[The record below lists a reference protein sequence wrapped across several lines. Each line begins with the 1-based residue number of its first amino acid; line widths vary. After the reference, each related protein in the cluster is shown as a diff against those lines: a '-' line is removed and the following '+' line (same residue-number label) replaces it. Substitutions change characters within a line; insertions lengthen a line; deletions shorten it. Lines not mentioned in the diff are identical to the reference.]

1 MHCMFNNILNEI
13 TPERTY
19 AKKRQLLWSS
29 SANNQTW
36 VLLPVAVVW
45 FLHWLSFATLRHTTR
60 CVHNAFCN
68 IINQHCCLEEKRWY
82 GQSTPRSTHIYSLLK
97 QLLLI
102 LVRYYI
108 KLFHDIRVWLGLSAG
123 NDTYVQL
130 NKPCGSMSS
139 QD

>member
-1 MHCMFNNILNEI
+1 VKTDIHIMPAWSIL
-13 TPERTY
+13 
-19 AKKRQLLWSS
+19 
-29 SANNQTW
+29 NQTW

-68 IINQHCCLEEKRWY
+68 IINQHCFLEEKRWY

-102 LVRYYI
+102 IRYYI
-108 KLFHDIRVWLGLSAG
+108 KLVHDVRVWPGKMYEIYMEPFTLKYFCLRWNDICGL
-123 NDTYVQL
+123 
-130 NKPCGSMSS
+130 
-139 QD
+139 